1 MSEEFDLPKNLKQAR
16 WKVKIQ
22 DKERLEP
29 PHVSILRKTDKWRI
43 NLRTKEFLDDKPDPK
58 DVPAELL
65 SLIFAAA
72 YWKNICTKWDAKYPD
87 NPVESED

>member
-1 MSEEFDLPKNLKQAR
+1 MPEEFDLPSSLKQAR

-29 PHVSILRKTDKWRI
+29 PHVSILRTTDKWRI
-43 NLRTKEFLDDKPDPK
+43 NLRTKGFMDDEPDPK
-58 DVPAELL
+58 DVPQELL
-65 SLIFAAA
+65 NLIFEDE
-72 YWKNICTKWDAKYPD
+72 YWQDICAKWDAKYPD